1 LIFGVVAPD
10 ATEATVEVVV
20 RGPTGA
26 ERRIAAIVDTGFT
39 GALTLPTP
47 VVDELSLPFV
57 IEQRAILADG
67 RQVVARAY
75 EATIVWD
82 RHERL
87 VRSLATGS
95 TALIGMGLLNGYEL
109 VVHVVDG
116 GAVRIMP
123 L

>member
-1 LIFGVVAPD
+1 M
-10 ATEATVEVVV
+10 EVVV